1 MNLKNDSS
9 KIGLAQKTEPDNSQP
24 DPDCPE
30 SLEPD
35 RGAR

>member
-1 MNLKNDSS
+1 MNLKNDFP
-9 KIGLAQKTEPDNSQP
+9 KIGLAQKTELNNTQP
-24 DPDCPE
+24 DPDCPD